1 MGSDNPP
8 YFHRDHPSVSLLRS
22 LLPVYLAYSVAC
34 LSSIMRTVLL
44 WQKIRLF
51 LVALFLCF
59 AFGTLTC
66 VLCLL
71 CSHLTSCLPAVF
83 VFGGHYCI

>member
-44 WQKIRLF
+44 WQKIRLSGRF
-51 LVALFLCF
+51 VFMFCF
-59 AFGTLTC
+59 WH
-66 VLCLL
+66 
-71 CSHLTSCLPAVF
+71 SHLRAVSSL
-83 VFGGHYCI
+83 